1 MSKPVILCVDDE
13 KIVLDSL
20 KAQLQHRF
28 KGGYNIE
35 LAESGQEALEIC
47 DELLNDGTEVPLVI
61 VDYVMPEMY
70 GDELLVKIKEK
81 LPKCLSIML
90 TGQATAEAVGSAVN
104 KAGLFRYIAK
114 PWHEDDFLLT
124 VQTALESFFH
134 QQKIARQQRYNNL
147 LSNVIALTLQP
158 IELKQQLERAL
169 NNLMNLPEFERCS
182 GAIYLLEDKTTQL
195 ALCVKTL
202 RNQQTFSQ
210 TLASEQHER
219 SQSDTG
225 HTEFPIYY
233 QDRLLGTL
241 ALAAPNDFNTNE
253 ELMELLYSFGD
264 ALAGIISLK
273 QYQYQLEQHNAN
285 LETMV
290 DKRTHDLKQ
299 ALKKQ
304 SDLNDI
310 LLDANSKLDY
320 FASMDGLTT
329 LYNRRFFMKLANAEL
344 ERSKRYS
351 LPSSFIMLDL
361 DHFKNINDQYGH
373 LAGDY
378 VLEQVAIILKSECR
392 EVDLV
397 GRLGGEEFAILSPQ
411 SNLSQAQQLAER
423 IRTIINNTQLDY
435 KGNVIKT
442 TASIGITEVKDS
454 DTGIDTVM
462 SRADCALY
470 QSKDTGRNLVTVATP
485 PN

>member
-1 MSKPVILCVDDE
+1 
-13 KIVLDSL
+13 
-20 KAQLQHRF
+20 
-28 KGGYNIE
+28 
-35 LAESGQEALEIC
+35 
-47 DELLNDGTEVPLVI
+47 
-61 VDYVMPEMY
+61 
-70 GDELLVKIKEK
+70 
-81 LPKCLSIML
+81 
-90 TGQATAEAVGSAVN
+90 
-104 KAGLFRYIAK
+104 
-114 PWHEDDFLLT
+114 
-124 VQTALESFFH
+124 
-134 QQKIARQQRYNNL
+134 
-147 LSNVIALTLQP
+147 
-158 IELKQQLERAL
+158 
-169 NNLMNLPEFERCS
+169 
-182 GAIYLLEDKTTQL
+182 
-195 ALCVKTL
+195 
-202 RNQQTFSQ
+202 
-210 TLASEQHER
+210 
-219 SQSDTG
+219 
-225 HTEFPIYY
+225 
-233 QDRLLGTL
+233 
-241 ALAAPNDFNTNE
+241 
-253 ELMELLYSFGD
+253 MELLYSFGD

-423 IRTIINNTQLDY
+423 IRTIINNTELDY